1 MKNRRLLGL
10 IPLVIAAMIMAL
22 AAPAQ
27 AATTTVVA
35 DGATATLA
43 ITFSWERGQSM
54 TITATD
60 TKCNAHPAA
69 TDVGLFGRNGQFYYV
84 YFTND
89 SGCHGGARS
98 YSTGYFIVDF
108 DVVNTT
114 ICLRGGGAVKCSGYL
129 DNPYT

>member
-1 MKNRRLLGL
+1 MKKRRLFAVV
-10 IPLVIAAMIMAL
+10 PLFVAAMIMAL

-35 DGATATLA
+35 DGATATLS
-43 ITFSWERGQSM
+43 INFSWERGQSM

-69 TDVGLFGRNGQFYYV
+69 TSVGLYSRGGLFYYV
-84 YFTND
+84 DFTNS
-89 SGCHGGARS
+89 SGCRGGARS

-108 DVVNTT
+108 DVANARLCV
-114 ICLRGGGAVKCSGYL
+114 RGGGDPKCSGYI
-129 DNPYT
+129 DNPHT